1 MKYILDRRYRLR
13 GWHKLPTGLYDTQQH
28 DAQFFSPESYRLLL
42 NCNGAYDFDTEPLPD
57 KQREFM
63 EKLQAEGVI
72 RPAGWLDY
80 LLPEQQYKTYP
91 ARYRRDAHWSITGEC
106 NLRCAH
112 CFMSA
117 PSGKHGNPSHEEII
131 RVADMLAEC
140 GVFRVGLTGGEPLI
154 RSDLLQILDALRE
167 REIALT
173 IIYTNGWLVDE
184 KLLDALEERKMHT
197 NFQLSYDGV
206 GWHDFLL
213 WIPGAE
219 ERTLKALRLLNERG
233 YKTSVSMCIHRKNA
247 HVLRGSVNLLA
258 SLGVSSVKCGSMME
272 LGEWAK
278 DEVKD
283 LQLSHSEEQEI
294 FERYIPQ
301 YFDDDAP
308 MTIMLGGAF
317 MYYPGD
323 DHFGIYNER
332 RCSEEDE
339 AEALSCGVL
348 AHSFYIGA
356 DGMICPCMGMADC
369 SFADRFP
376 SLKEMSLSEILKD
389 SDLIKYEY
397 ATVKDIRDRNEKCRR
412 CRFVDRCTGGCRNS
426 VLITGDD
433 YYGID
438 PYLCEFF
445 ENGWDQRIRDAA
457 QPAFE
462 AYIKRNPP
470 VKKDQTDKEASAQEV
485 LC

>member
-13 GWHKLPTGLYDTQQH
+13 GWHKLPTGLYDTLQH
-28 DAQFFSPESYRLLL
+28 EAQFFAPESYRLLL
-42 NCNGAYDFDTEPLPD
+42 HCDGDHEIDTAELPD
-57 KQREFM
+57 KQRELM
-63 EKLQAEGVI
+63 ERMLDDGIV
-72 RPAGWLDY
+72 RPSGWLDF

-91 ARYRRDAHWSITGEC
+91 ARYRREVHWSVTGEC
-106 NLRCAH
+106 NLQCRH

-117 PSGKHGNPSHEEII
+117 PAGKHGSPSYEEIV
-131 RVADMLAEC
+131 RVADMLAQC

-154 RSDLLQILDALRE
+154 RSDLLRILDALAE

-184 KLLDALEERKMHT
+184 RLLDALEERGMHP
-197 NFQLSYDGV
+197 NFQLSFDGV
-206 GWHDFLL
+206 GCHDFLRG
-213 WIPGAE
+213 ISGAE
-219 ERTLKALRLLNERG
+219 ERTLKALRLLKERG
-233 YKTSVSMCIHRKNA
+233 YNTSVSMCVHKKNA
-247 HVLRGSVNLLA
+247 HTVRETVRLLA
-258 SLGVSSVKCGSMME
+258 SLGVTGIKCGSMMQ

-278 DEVKD
+278 EEVKS
-283 LQLSHSEEQEI
+283 LQLTYAEEQEI

-301 YFDDDAP
+301 YFEDDAP

-317 MYYPGD
+317 MYSPGD

-339 AEALSCGVL
+339 ADALSCGVL

-356 DGMICPCMGMADC
+356 DGLVCPCMGMADC
-369 SFADRFP
+369 SFAVRFP
-376 SLKEMSLSEILKD
+376 SLKEMTLSEILTD

-397 ATVKDIRDRNEKCRR
+397 TTVKDIRDRNEKCRR

-426 VLITGDD
+426 ALIAGDD
-433 YYGID
+433 YYCID

-445 ENGWDQRIRDAA
+445 GNGWDQRIRDAA

-462 AYIKRNPP
+462 AYLKRNPP
-470 VKKDQTDKEASAQEV
+470 VRKNETGSLEDNIRN
-485 LC
+485 C